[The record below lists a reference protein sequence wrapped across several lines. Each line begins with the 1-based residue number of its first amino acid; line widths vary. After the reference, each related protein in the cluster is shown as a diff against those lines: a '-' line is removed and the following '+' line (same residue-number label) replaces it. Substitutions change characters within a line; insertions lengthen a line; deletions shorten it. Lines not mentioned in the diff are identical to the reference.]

1 MTELRASD
9 ADREQAANLLRTAA
23 GEGRLSVEELDER
36 LHGAYRA
43 ATRSALERL
52 VIDVRGEAGAFLPQ
66 PARTPVRADGSP
78 GTDRVVSVLG
88 GADRS
93 GRWRLAPVC
102 RVTNVLGGA
111 ELDLR
116 EVELSAE
123 VTELRVFSMLGGSDI
138 SLPEH
143 LNVEVTEFSF
153 LGGNDLKLG
162 EATPDPGGP
171 LLRLRMVSIL
181 GGTKVRRGPKVA
193 LIDRWIARRAQ
204 RRNLRP

>member
-1 MTELRASD
+1 M
-9 ADREQAANLLRTAA
+9 
-23 GEGRLSVEELDER
+23 
-36 LHGAYRA
+36 
-43 ATRSALERL
+43 SAWRL
-52 VIDVRGEAGAFLPQ
+52 VPSYRQ

-123 VTELRVFSMLGGSDI
+123 VTELRVFSLLGGSDI

-181 GGTKVRRGPKVA
+181 GGTEVRRGPKVA